1 MNRAVRHA
9 RYLPVQKL
17 EISLFPFLSIFLCVM
32 GVLSFINVLNSFS
45 TPQKIEMSA
54 QIEQGYKVAY
64 QVFNLPDG
72 IISVP
77 PTKYLNDLKKVLDDD
92 GKATLDDIIYKRKQ
106 MMSSL
111 QAHVGPIKQAAI
123 EPDID
128 DILEMLHNI
137 RMVNELALKANYLYE
152 EFLLFG
158 IYPNGGQAYQ
168 KIRDVMT
175 FTQDSASITVGLE
188 PLDSNWTLNLKS
200 GQNTNKSSNHISNQ
214 GTAQGKQ

>member
-9 RYLPVQKL
+9 RYLPAQKL

-32 GVLSFINVLNSFS
+32 GVLSFINVLSSFS
-45 TPQKIEMSA
+45 TPQKIELSA
-54 QIEQGYKVAY
+54 KLEQGYKVAY

-77 PTKYLNDLKKVLDDD
+77 PVKYLKDLQNVLDDD
-92 GKATLDDIIYKRKQ
+92 GKATLDDIMYKREQ
-106 MMSSL
+106 MMNRL
-111 QAHVGPIKQAAI
+111 EAHAGPINQLAV
-123 EPDID
+123 EPDVD

-137 RMVNELALKANYLYE
+137 RTVNELALKANYLYE

-175 FTQDSASITVGLE
+175 YTQDSASITVGLE

-200 GQNTNKSSNHISNQ
+200 GNNTN
-214 GTAQGKQ
+214 QGKP